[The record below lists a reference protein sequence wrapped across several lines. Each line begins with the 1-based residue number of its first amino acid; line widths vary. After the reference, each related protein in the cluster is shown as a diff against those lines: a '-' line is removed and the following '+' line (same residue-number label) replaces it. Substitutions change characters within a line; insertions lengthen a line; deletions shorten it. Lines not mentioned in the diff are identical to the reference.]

1 MRMAAYATPARTS
14 EFFDTN
20 PLQDMDYLLQ
30 PRRQRAHIIPQFWN
44 KFMLNHIPAL
54 HDQIA

>member
-20 PLQDMDYLLQ
+20 PLQDMDHLLQ
-30 PRRQRAHIIPQFWN
+30 PRRAHIIPQFWN